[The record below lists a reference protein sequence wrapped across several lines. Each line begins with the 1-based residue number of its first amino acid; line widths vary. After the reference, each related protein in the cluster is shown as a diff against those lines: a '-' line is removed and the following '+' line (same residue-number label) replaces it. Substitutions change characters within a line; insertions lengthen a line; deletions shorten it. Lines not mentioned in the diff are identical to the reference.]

1 MIPVNITDSVRLKD
15 TKLTNKIKSLAYS
28 AGTVKWLPLVSYTNP
43 TTTAMTIANLSTL
56 NLNLVKE
63 LEIVSSI
70 DITNNLTVA
79 ANQTFTYTF
88 TYGATSITNVI
99 TAPSA
104 YTALF
109 TARQTLRAVYMYSD
123 ATNHYFDV
131 YLTTNLFQVA
141 GAGSISG
148 ITKTADQVVAVS
160 VPIGSTAFPT
170 YTLTAQTG
178 TGATT
183 VTINDVKITTILK

>member
-15 TKLTNKIKSLAYS
+15 TKLVQKVKTLAYS
-28 AGTVKWLPLVSYTNP
+28 AGTVKWLPQVTYTNP
-43 TTTAMTIANLSTL
+43 TTTVLTIADLSTT

-63 LEIVSSI
+63 LSISSSI

-88 TYGATSITNVI
+88 TFGASSVTNVI

-104 YTALF
+104 YTARF
-109 TARQTLRAVYMYSD
+109 NARQTARAVYTSSD

-131 YLTTNLFQVA
+131 YLETNLYQVA
-141 GAGSISG
+141 GAAAISG
-148 ITKTADQVVAVS
+148 ITKTANQVVTIT
-160 VPIGSTAFPT
+160 VPIGTTVAPT
-170 YTLTAQTG
+170 YTITAQTG
-178 TGATT
+178 TAATT
-183 VTINDVKITTILK
+183 VTMKDVKINTILK